1 MSKAGNFFRSFFK
14 LIFVVGAV
22 AAAVIALLCMLA
34 PFYSFSYTL
43 DGTVL
48 MGLDLTGFAL
58 AFNKPFTVSGS
69 LVDPAEVGSLGENS
83 IPTIVTMV
91 LIIVGAV
98 LILLNLFPW
107 KFGKISAILGGLCL
121 VAAAILA
128 LLTIQLNSDLKDLQ
142 DALDQVI
149 GDPTIGKASYGLGAG
164 AISTGIF
171 GLVSGACAIIS
182 GALNPKH

>member
-1 MSKAGNFFRSFFK
+1 
-14 LIFVVGAV
+14 
-22 AAAVIALLCMLA
+22 
-34 PFYSFSYTL
+34 
-43 DGTVL
+43 
-48 MGLDLTGFAL
+48 
-58 AFNKPFTVSGS
+58 
-69 LVDPAEVGSLGENS
+69 
-83 IPTIVTMV
+83 MV

-107 KFGKISAILGGLCL
+107 KFGRVSAILGGLCL

-149 GDPTIGKASYGLGAG
+149 GSYGLGAG